1 MAATPETASATALST
16 TFQVW
21 TSLAPREEAVAV
33 VEQGNHYQPETYLTE
48 SPTLTSG
55 SPLKVWDIARLRRA
69 KVVEVAAVQPAV
81 REIPFWEAVLEAY

>member
-21 TSLAPREEAVAV
+21 TSLKPREVAV
-33 VEQGNHYQPETYLTE
+33 VAVEEANHYQPETYLTE

-55 SPLKVWDIARLRRA
+55 SPLKVWDMAKLRRA
-69 KVVEVAAVQPAV
+69 QLVEVAAVQPALRV
-81 REIPFWEAVLEAY
+81 IPVWEALLEA

>member
-21 TSLAPREEAVAV
+21 TSLTPREEAVAV
-33 VEQGNHYQPETYLTE
+33 VEEGNHYQPETYWTE
-48 SPTLTSG
+48 SPILTSG

-69 KVVEVAAVQPAV
+69 QVVEVAGVQPAV
-81 REIPFWEAVLEAY
+81 REIPFWAAVLGAD